1 MATTLGRSATGEHAL
16 HLYEEEVTLTTTVAS
31 FLAPAFESEQ
41 AIIAIATRQHLAAVE
56 QRLRT
61 IGHDVD
67 GTRRSGRYLALD
79 AERLLPRLMHNG
91 LPSAETFKTVVG
103 AQVAQLGG
111 RYGAVRAFGELVQL
125 LWRDGK
131 STAALHLEDLW
142 NDLLGYA
149 PLSLICGYRVR
160 TIGGH
165 EGPRV
170 DEIVRRHWPA
180 RAPD

>member
-1 MATTLGRSATGEHAL
+1 MGTTPGGSATGEHAL
-16 HLYEEEVTLTTTVAS
+16 HLYEDEVTLTTTVAS
-31 FLAPAFESEQ
+31 FLSPAFASEQ
-41 AIIAIATRQHLAAVE
+41 AIIAIATRAHLASVE

-61 IGHDVD
+61 VGHDVD
-67 GTRRSGRYLALD
+67 DARRSGRYIAID

-91 LPSAETFKTVVG
+91 LPSAEAFKNVVE
-103 AQVAQLGG
+103 APVAELGG
-111 RYGAVRAFGELVQL
+111 RYGQVRAFGELVQL
-125 LWRDGK
+125 LWREGK

-142 NDLLGYA
+142 NELLGYA

-170 DEIVRRHWPA
+170 DEIVRRHRTSPP
-180 RAPD
+180 RD